1 MNASSLTAKQLSPSE
16 RASHSRREDM
26 SSSNLS
32 LTSIQR
38 ALTQYGM
45 LTYCTLGNIGLLLNL
60 IIFSQTRRRRNSFTL
75 YTLATS
81 LSSLISLNSA
91 IIPLLYSLHYR
102 NPATSSILAC
112 RLFYYLRH
120 AFSQMMR
127 TFLVLAC
134 IDRYATCS
142 GHTRFRRVFNQ
153 YRTTLCIILGV
164 VLFWLVF
171 SIFPSSL
178 QTIQNNSCDVFDY
191 AQSITFS
198 IYVILVVCLLP
209 LIGIIVFGSLIM
221 INLRRIRARVQPVSS
236 VTITPLVNILRK
248 RDRDMIRMSLV
259 EIIFYIFTAVPLTIF
274 LLYRI
279 ATLTVTKSKER
290 LDIEIFLAYLA
301 RSFLLYLNNSL
312 SFWVYLSSS
321 RSFRREVKH
330 LLGRFCELL
339 CKLRRYVEP

>member
-1 MNASSLTAKQLSPSE
+1 
-16 RASHSRREDM
+16 M

-45 LTYCTLGNIGLLLNL
+45 LTYCILGNIGLLLNL
-60 IIFSQTRRRRNSFTL
+60 IIFSRKRRRRNSFTL

-81 LSSLISLNSA
+81 FSSLISLNGA
-91 IIPLLYSLHYR
+91 IIPLLYALHYR
-102 NPATSSILAC
+102 NPATISIVSC
-112 RLFYYLRH
+112 RLLYYLRH

-142 GHTRFRRVFNQ
+142 GHTRFRRFFNQ
-153 YRTTLCIILGV
+153 YRTTLGIILGV
-164 VLFWLVF
+164 VLFWLGF

-178 QTIQNNSCDVFDY
+178 QTLQYNSCDVFDY
-191 AQSITFS
+191 VQSITFS
-198 IYVILVVCLLP
+198 IYVILAVCLLP
-209 LIGIIVFGSLIM
+209 LTGIILFGLLIV

-236 VTITPLVNILRK
+236 VTITPPVNILRK
-248 RDRDMIRMSLV
+248 RDRVMIRMILV
-259 EIIFYIFTAVPLTIF
+259 EIIFYICTAAPLTIF

-290 LDIEIFLAYLA
+290 LDIEGFLAYLT

-321 RSFRREVKH
+321 RSFRLEVKH
-330 LLGRFCELL
+330 LLGRFYTLL
-339 CKLRRYVEP
+339 CKLRRHADP